1 MSDASQEK
9 SIRDIRVICGFPNF
23 PRNARP
29 NLTEYLSERLEMAS
43 HDEESKKAKTMKE
56 NNTYENKIS

>member
-1 MSDASQEK
+1 MSLE
-9 SIRDIRVICGFPNF
+9 ITPTRNF